1 MIQMPQIK
9 YLTAL
14 ALATLLASAANGEP
28 LFFDSFESG
37 DMSATN
43 ADGFDWSN
51 NNRTSVVTADA
62 AVYNNGTI
70 NNPIGSSQNW
80 DPKDGQHSLRFR
92 YPAGEP
98 WAEQR
103 FNLGGAYP
111 EIWIKYWIRV
121 PVNYQHGTGNYK
133 FLSLWMDDYNSTAGG
148 KITWEFWPTDIPG
161 DSVLAFA
168 YDAGNGAGNSGH
180 KQHTPFINASEDRG
194 KWMEIVIHAK
204 TSSGGEPNDGVIELW
219 RRWEGEE
226 SYTQFHKKTDTTLA
240 IPVGGPDGW
249 NGGFLLGW
257 ANNSYSE
264 ATEWLLDSFE
274 VSTSSLLTGSAAT
287 DLMTNPPNPP
297 ILKIN

>member
-1 MIQMPQIK
+1 MTHMPHIK
-9 YLTAL
+9 HLAAL
-14 ALATLLASAANGEP
+14 ALASLLASAANGEP
-28 LFFDSFESG
+28 LFVDSFESG

-43 ADGFDWSN
+43 EDGFSWGN
-51 NNRTSVVTADA
+51 NNRTSVVTAEGE
-62 AVYNNGTI
+62 VYNNGKTGGAI
-70 NNPIGSSQNW
+70 PSGKDW
-80 DPKDGQHSLRFR
+80 EPKDGQHSLRFR

-111 EIWIKYWIRV
+111 EIWIKYWLRV
-121 PVNYQHGTGNYK
+121 PVNYQHGPGNYK
-133 FLSLWMDDYNSTAGG
+133 FLSLWMDGYNSSAGG
-148 KITWEFWPTDIPG
+148 KIVWELWPTDIPG
-161 DSVLAFA
+161 DSVLAFSSS
-168 YDAGNGAGNSGH
+168 AGNAAGDSGP

-204 TSSGGEPNDGVIELW
+204 TSSGGEPNNGVIELW

-226 SYTQFHKKTDTTLA
+226 SYTQFHKKTDATLA

-249 NGGFLLGW
+249 NGGFLMGW

-264 ATEWLLDSFE
+264 ETEWLLDSFE
-274 VSTSSLLTGSAAT
+274 MSISSLLTGSAAT
-287 DLMTNPPNPP
+287 DFMTNPPNPP